1 MLIIPKVIIFIQSN
15 PVNTDIEGAIESV
28 QLACINGMSV
38 TIKQVELRENVRI
51 RDKENCL
58 L

>member
-1 MLIIPKVIIFIQSN
+1 MAA
-15 PVNTDIEGAIESV
+15 DIEGAIESV
-28 QLACINGMSV
+28 QLACTNGVSV
-38 TIKQVELRENVRI
+38 AIKQVELRENVRT